1 MGAHAAL
8 PVRSMSAPAHNA
20 PADGDRYVTAC
31 GSSLPV
37 SAAALDDG
45 WTALMPVGRMEF
57 LDGRKYALD
66 DPAAVIAAS
75 PTERA
80 LVDFD
85 HGADTPGGRSEAAG
99 WIEEFSLDRMPGF
112 IAARVNWTESG
123 RRALADR
130 LYRFVSPSFRH
141 DAKRRVVQ
149 IVRAGLTNRP
159 AIAELPALAGA
170 ILGETTNMTETTE
183 TTEERAAAEAVV
195 ALKAELATAAAACV
209 TATAERDAALAK
221 AAELTAAL
229 DAAHAEAEANR
240 RAQLIATAARE
251 GKVVPAM
258 DEFLKSLSAE
268 QFAAYLAAAPVIVT
282 AASESKAHAG
292 SRSPQDLAERG
303 QKRIADA
310 AAHGKHLT
318 AAEAVR
324 AEAGDAR

>member
-1 MGAHAAL
+1 MGVHAAL
-8 PVRSMSAPAHNA
+8 PVRSMSTPAHNV

-45 WTALMPVGRMEF
+45 WTALMPVGAMVF
-57 LDGRKYALD
+57 LDGRKYTLH

-130 LYRFVSPSFRH
+130 LYRFISPSFRH

-159 AIAELPALAGA
+159 AIAELPALAN
-170 ILGETTNMTETTE
+170 ETKGDTMTHATE
-183 TTEERAAAEAVV
+183 DRAAAEAEAVT

-258 DEFLKSLSAE
+258 DEFLKSLSRE
-268 QFAAYLAAAPVIVT
+268 QLAAYLAAAPVVVT
-282 AASESKAHAG
+282 AAAGATAGTGSSADTITPAQAKLINNLGISREGFLAAKPAPES
-292 SRSPQDLAERG
+292 
-303 QKRIADA
+303 
-310 AAHGKHLT
+310 
-318 AAEAVR
+318 V
-324 AEAGDAR
+324 